1 MAEVQPLL
9 QPKRT
14 SVLEDIE
21 GGKPQGEVAKGPTY
35 HVISSM
41 QRGADRGALL
51 GVDDVW
57 LTLYKS
63 SDKTRLTTGGYAPL
77 GFRCDDYIQESV
89 IDKKASKSIE
99 EERKNIEKVGPINND
114 VKDMIK
120 KFGIKEYEDK
130 EHKVKFSKKDK
141 ANVDDLDTR
150 DVLVAF
156 RSTEHGK
163 GAGTEQTVNY
173 AVFGQYSYVM
183 QSKDKEDA
191 GGALQ
196 CVSDAERAGWPDSFV
211 TQVVEQGIVEF
222 KRGEKYMVMEQ
233 FTNKGKG
240 TPADEA
246 ELKQARM
253 KQKWSQKE
261 AKRSAIIFT
270 LLPEDKQ
277 DDYYTTRL
285 VQFLRANTEEGRDG
299 LQVMASGTTEAT
311 LAGAEDRVRY
321 IMSEAFF
328 VVLEYPL
335 EPWQLGGGAKGDPE
349 KAADNMKVRGWD
361 LADHDLRTK
370 LNRAILKGTGSKKPG
385 ARFFVSW
392 VEAVDASMNILRRR
406 MLLILFFNILLMGI
420 GIGFTLCDKN
430 GTHAAPPY
438 FWLPIAFVGGIL
450 HLYDEILIV
459 QRSGIP
465 FIQEVTHF
473 RTLSQKL
480 GFGPWFAF
488 GLFNSLMDYL
498 GTVSYTIVTATWV
511 SRMGACMQTD
521 SLTDSLWVEDFSH
534 SMFSKLFGIVPLGLF
549 AVFVWG
555 ATFVRLVH
563 MLVSYWP
570 WSMEAP
576 NGDVK
581 RAKYFNVLGT
591 RVDRVEYFQFIAEQA
606 GMDTVAQTVVEY
618 RKARAV
624 ANIRKIERELA
635 DDPRVQGEWPFV
647 LGDVFICMFHITMR
661 NVLNKLVKCIS
672 TGLQITLL
680 SIELASI
687 HNTQY
692 IGPLL
697 SIIFAMLAFGPA
709 YISVIELEVLLC
721 KKIWPLAHQADF
733 TEQGET
739 KMRGLLD
746 KNGRD
751 LRKVIYLFRGAWLTF
766 ALFGLFLAL
775 KLVMTFWCS
784 SNLWNLDFPL
794 SDGCV

>member
-1 MAEVQPLL
+1 MPVFRRRLL
-9 QPKRT
+9 VNFGVYVGLFLLGLGLCRCDP
-14 SVLEDIE
+14 
-21 GGKPQGEVAKGPTY
+21 
-35 HVISSM
+35 
-41 QRGADRGALL
+41 DRGALPVPFWLWGPLAL
-51 GVDDVW
+51 GAAIWQICDECEVVKHYAVPFVQEVGAFRACSFRFGFTGW
-57 LTLYKS
+57 LAWGLLNS
-63 SDKTRLTTGGYAPL
+63 I
-77 GFRCDDYIQESV
+77 FDYI
-89 IDKKASKSIE
+89 
-99 EERKNIEKVGPINND
+99 
-114 VKDMIK
+114 
-120 KFGIKEYEDK
+120 
-130 EHKVKFSKKDK
+130 
-141 ANVDDLDTR
+141 
-150 DVLVAF
+150 
-156 RSTEHGK
+156 
-163 GAGTEQTVNY
+163 GT
-173 AVFGQYSYVM
+173 M
-183 QSKDKEDA
+183 
-191 GGALQ
+191 
-196 CVSDAERAGWPDSFV
+196 
-211 TQVVEQGIVEF
+211 
-222 KRGEKYMVMEQ
+222 
-233 FTNKGKG
+233 
-240 TPADEA
+240 
-246 ELKQARM
+246 
-253 KQKWSQKE
+253 
-261 AKRSAIIFT
+261 
-270 LLPEDKQ
+270 
-277 DDYYTTRL
+277 
-285 VQFLRANTEEGRDG
+285 
-299 LQVMASGTTEAT
+299 
-311 LAGAEDRVRY
+311 
-321 IMSEAFF
+321 
-328 VVLEYPL
+328 
-335 EPWQLGGGAKGDPE
+335 
-349 KAADNMKVRGWD
+349 
-361 LADHDLRTK
+361 
-370 LNRAILKGTGSKKPG
+370 
-385 ARFFVSW
+385 
-392 VEAVDASMNILRRR
+392 
-406 MLLILFFNILLMGI
+406 
-420 GIGFTLCDKN
+420 
-430 GTHAAPPY
+430 
-438 FWLPIAFVGGIL
+438 
-450 HLYDEILIV
+450 
-459 QRSGIP
+459 
-465 FIQEVTHF
+465 
-473 RTLSQKL
+473 
-480 GFGPWFAF
+480 
-488 GLFNSLMDYL
+488 
-498 GTVSYTIVTATWV
+498 SYTIVTATWV